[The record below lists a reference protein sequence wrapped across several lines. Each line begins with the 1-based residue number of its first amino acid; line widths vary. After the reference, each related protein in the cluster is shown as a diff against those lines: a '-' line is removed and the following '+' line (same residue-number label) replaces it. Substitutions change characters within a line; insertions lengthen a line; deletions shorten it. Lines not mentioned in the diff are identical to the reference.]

1 MSPTDS
7 RQRTVNGTPRKNT
20 NRFLDA
26 SIFGRNFYQFRN
38 RYAIMGGFNRKQIV
52 GYKDLD
58 GLIRKEHSI
67 AFRITKE
74 EAIDLP
80 EQTFI
85 KRKVQLGKKEKDLYN
100 QIKRSSY
107 AELSNGDKIT
117 ATTVL
122 TRLLRLQ
129 QLAGGFLVTD
139 DSDKPELVN
148 TAKLDALQDIIE
160 DYVLGAGKKLVIF
173 ARFIP
178 EVTAIMKMI
187 DKTFQ
192 KTGKKQ
198 VAIYGAIKKEDR
210 GPIIKQFQEDPDT
223 VIIVGQIDTLGVGV
237 TLTAA
242 DTCVY
247 YSKNFNYAT
256 YEQSLSR
263 IHRIGQRNTCTY
275 IDLETEGTVD
285 EMIGKA
291 LARKE
296 DMAKTVVDDWRA
308 YFEYSDDVKKVQ
320 EMLIESF
327 DTQNPQPYSVPVDS
341 QEDIRKVKAYVC
353 SKYRAKNEVEMQQ
366 HIMDAMEACRAVHER
381 GDIPVAPHLYW
392 PRFLDEGN
400 PEDRDYGLQA
410 GMEALKRC
418 DQMVVIIRQEG
429 PEDEWI
435 SQGMQAEIT
444 AAAKM
449 GIEPQF
455 IYIGKEKR

>member
-1 MSPTDS
+1 MSPSAGHAQVS
-7 RQRTVNGTPRKNT
+7 RLSSRHTTPAEPEQ
-20 NRFLDA
+20 LA
-26 SIFGRNFYQFRN
+26 
-38 RYAIMGGFNRKQIV
+38 
-52 GYKDLD
+52 L
-58 GLIRKEHSI
+58 
-67 AFRITKE
+67 
-74 EAIDLP
+74 DLP

-223 VIIVGQIDTLGVGV
+223 VIIVGQIPFLM
-237 TLTAA
+237 L
-242 DTCVY
+242 
-247 YSKNFNYAT
+247 F
-256 YEQSLSR
+256 
-263 IHRIGQRNTCTY
+263 
-275 IDLETEGTVD
+275 
-285 EMIGKA
+285 IGKNA
-291 LARKE
+291 PCTAR
-296 DMAKTVVDDWRA
+296 R
-308 YFEYSDDVKKVQ
+308 
-320 EMLIESF
+320 L
-327 DTQNPQPYSVPVDS
+327 
-341 QEDIRKVKAYVC
+341 
-353 SKYRAKNEVEMQQ
+353 
-366 HIMDAMEACRAVHER
+366 
-381 GDIPVAPHLYW
+381 G
-392 PRFLDEGN
+392 RFLYLS
-400 PEDRDYGLQA
+400 PL
-410 GMEALKRC
+410 
-418 DQMVVIIRQEG
+418 
-429 PEDEWI
+429 W
-435 SQGMQAEIT
+435 
-444 AAAKM
+444 
-449 GIEPQF
+449 
-455 IYIGKEKR
+455 

>member
-1 MSPTDS
+1 MRTPGERTSGAWTGGCAIHPDGGDETD
-7 RQRTVNGTPRKNT
+7 RTAGNSYTATPHNT
-20 NRFLDA
+20 QGANSGQVLLQPYGEPVTDCRAQPSLE
-26 SIFGRNFYQFRN
+26 S
-38 RYAIMGGFNRKQIV
+38 KQIV

-308 YFEYSDDVKKVQ
+308 YFE
-320 EMLIESF
+320 
-327 DTQNPQPYSVPVDS
+327 
-341 QEDIRKVKAYVC
+341 
-353 SKYRAKNEVEMQQ
+353 
-366 HIMDAMEACRAVHER
+366 
-381 GDIPVAPHLYW
+381 
-392 PRFLDEGN
+392 
-400 PEDRDYGLQA
+400 
-410 GMEALKRC
+410 
-418 DQMVVIIRQEG
+418 
-429 PEDEWI
+429 
-435 SQGMQAEIT
+435 
-444 AAAKM
+444 
-449 GIEPQF
+449 
-455 IYIGKEKR
+455 

>member
-1 MSPTDS
+1 MNKGFGFLFEMGCGKTLTAIAVAGAGYQQKRISRVLIVAPTSVVAVWPKEFQDYAAFPYTI
-7 RQRTVNGTPRKNT
+7 RTLLGTKQQRLKALADLERFPYPHLKVAVINYESTWREEIFDALLDFDADLVIADESQRIKSHDAAQSKAMHQLGDKARYKLILSGTPVQNDAIDIWSQY
-20 NRFLDA
+20 RFLDA

-308 YFEYSDDVKKVQ
+308 YFE
-320 EMLIESF
+320 
-327 DTQNPQPYSVPVDS
+327 
-341 QEDIRKVKAYVC
+341 
-353 SKYRAKNEVEMQQ
+353 
-366 HIMDAMEACRAVHER
+366 
-381 GDIPVAPHLYW
+381 
-392 PRFLDEGN
+392 
-400 PEDRDYGLQA
+400 
-410 GMEALKRC
+410 
-418 DQMVVIIRQEG
+418 
-429 PEDEWI
+429 
-435 SQGMQAEIT
+435 
-444 AAAKM
+444 
-449 GIEPQF
+449 
-455 IYIGKEKR
+455 

>member
-1 MSPTDS
+1 
-7 RQRTVNGTPRKNT
+7 
-20 NRFLDA
+20 
-26 SIFGRNFYQFRN
+26 
-38 RYAIMGGFNRKQIV
+38 MGGFNRKQIV

-187 DKTFQ
+187 NKTFQ

-210 GPIIKQFQEDPDT
+210 GPIIKQFQEDP
-223 VIIVGQIDTLGVGV
+223 
-237 TLTAA
+237 
-242 DTCVY
+242 
-247 YSKNFNYAT
+247 
-256 YEQSLSR
+256 E
-263 IHRIGQRNTCTY
+263 IG
-275 IDLETEGTVD
+275 
-285 EMIGKA
+285 
-291 LARKE
+291 
-296 DMAKTVVDDWRA
+296 RA
-308 YFEYSDDVKKVQ
+308 HV
-320 EMLIESF
+320 
-327 DTQNPQPYSVPVDS
+327 
-341 QEDIRKVKAYVC
+341 
-353 SKYRAKNEVEMQQ
+353 
-366 HIMDAMEACRAVHER
+366 
-381 GDIPVAPHLYW
+381 
-392 PRFLDEGN
+392 
-400 PEDRDYGLQA
+400 
-410 GMEALKRC
+410 
-418 DQMVVIIRQEG
+418 
-429 PEDEWI
+429 
-435 SQGMQAEIT
+435 
-444 AAAKM
+444 
-449 GIEPQF
+449 
-455 IYIGKEKR
+455 